1 MPQLVAL
8 MDDLMF
14 LSRIR
19 EAARG
24 TAVEVKSVR
33 GTAQLLAA
41 AREDARLVVVDAET
55 PRVPWREALAALR
68 ADPGGR
74 QIEVIAFLGHERAD
88 LGRGRAGERRQP
100 GDGPRRVRPRAAQA
114 RGCDAETR
122 PGAAGTV
129 NGREHS

>member
-68 ADPGGR
+68 ADPAGR

-88 LGRGRAGERRQP
+88 LAEAARASGAS
-100 GDGPRRVRPRAAQA
+100 RVMA
-114 RGCDAETR
+114 RGAFVRELPR
-122 PGAAGTV
+122 LVAAMLKPGAEPPGP
-129 NGREHS
+129 

>member
-33 GTAQLLAA
+33 GAAELVAA
-41 AREDARLVVVDAET
+41 ARGNARLVVVDADT
-55 PRVPWREALAALR
+55 TRVPWRDALVALR
-68 ADPGGR
+68 ADPEGR
-74 QIEVIAFLGHERAD
+74 DIEVIAFLGHERAD
-88 LGRGRAGERRQP
+88 LAEAARASGAS
-100 GDGPRRVRPRAAQA
+100 RVMA
-114 RGCDAETR
+114 RGAFVRELPRLVAGILNPTAER
-122 PGAAGTV
+122 PGP
-129 NGREHS
+129 